1 MARPGRRTRW
11 ALFACSL
18 AVGTAL
24 SAVAQGSDPLRFNW
38 PVPCR
43 VGVSSMV
50 TRDSLSIVLH
60 YTIHVYPT
68 PHPDELKLQF
78 EDAQVLDV
86 TVGGRRIPGGNAAIA
101 QLMAITANRP
111 PITLSRGGNFV
122 RSSMGEDMVAA
133 IAEWLQRTSGKA
145 LDPANRSAMERLF
158 RSPEMKAQVEA
169 DDRGT
174 WDSWVG
180 SWVGLHLQPGEF
192 GETTALLPVIDG
204 PLFEGPVRIENLGP
218 AAENPRLTILHLT
231 STTEGDAFREA
242 VERNLRAIA
251 RLAGAGEPPPGRLLA
266 LARRTY
272 DVAAILDPTTLR
284 PNFVASGMQLELG
297 LPNGQGS
304 EQFAYEECRF
314 EWDTPL
320 AGDGKVEPVP
330 KEALDLFN
338 KGDVE
343 GAYTG
348 FKRATARGARNPDTF
363 AYLAESARRLDG
375 PGEAV
380 LAARRALALSPRHAF
395 AHCVLS
401 DAYDFKAGGWPGA
414 NEDSSWVHML
424 LAVECDSSDGNAWM
438 GVVLEAKRRNRLD
451 LEQRSLTRLS
461 QSGFITPSVLAYA
474 RWIVRDLPDSAVLL
488 TNGDMDTY
496 PIWVN
501 QAIDRLRPDI
511 AVVNYSLLNLPWYA
525 RHVRD
530 RLRVPITHSDAALDA
545 LLTEWRAS
553 EGQAA
558 TPAKEIVKGWLDL
571 QRSGSFGRPLA
582 FAVTVPV
589 ESLPAESASRLM
601 LVGPAWICTADTVR
615 SDVNVDVLAKS
626 LASIRAADFQ
636 GPFFSERDR
645 SPVRRGAAALS
656 TNIVAA
662 WIRYA
667 QVQFEAGNKRAALK
681 SLDGAEE
688 FARKTGSAEA
698 YQSSIEELR
707 RLAGGK

>member
-1 MARPGRRTRW
+1 MTLP
-11 ALFACSL
+11 
-18 AVGTAL
+18 
-24 SAVAQGSDPLRFNW
+24 AVAPGAEPLRFNW

-50 TRDSLSIVLH
+50 TRDSLRLVLH
-60 YTIHVYPT
+60 YVVHVYPT

-86 TVGGRRIPGGNAAIA
+86 TVGGHRIPGGDAAIA
-101 QLMAITANRP
+101 QLMAVIANRP
-111 PITLSRGGNFV
+111 PITLSRGGSFV

-133 IAEWLQRTSGKA
+133 IAEWLQRTSGKEP
-145 LDPANRSAMERLF
+145 DPASRSAMERLF
-158 RSPEMKAQVEA
+158 RSPEMKAQVAA

-180 SWVGLHLQPGEF
+180 LWTGLRLQPGQF
-192 GETTALLPVIDG
+192 GETTTLLPVIDG

-218 AAENPRLTILHLT
+218 PAENSRLTVLHLT
-231 STTEGDAFREA
+231 STTEGDAFRDA
-242 VERNLRAIA
+242 VEQNIRAIA

-266 LARRTY
+266 LSRRSY
-272 DVAAILDPTTLR
+272 DVAAILDPTTLQ
-284 PNFVASGMQLELG
+284 PNFAASSNHLELG
-297 LPNGQGS
+297 LANNQGN
-304 EQFAYEECRF
+304 EQFSFEECRF
-314 EWDTPL
+314 EWDPPL
-320 AGDGKVEPVP
+320 PGEGKVEPVP

-343 GAYTG
+343 GAYTE
-348 FKRATARGARNPDTF
+348 FKRATVRGARNPDTF

-380 LAARRALALSPRHAF
+380 LVARRALALSPRHAF

-401 DAYDFKAGGWPGA
+401 DAYDSKAGDWPGA
-414 NEDSSWVHML
+414 NEDSSWAHAL
-424 LAVECDSSDGNAWM
+424 QAVECDSSDGNAWM
-438 GVVLEAKRRNRLD
+438 GIVLEAKRRDRRD
-451 LEQRSLTRLS
+451 MEQRSLTRLS
-461 QSGFITPSVLAYA
+461 QSGFFTPAVLAYA
-474 RWIVRDLPDSAVLL
+474 RWIVRDLPDSVVLL

-501 QAIDRLRPDI
+501 QTIDRLRPDV
-511 AVVNYSLLNLPWYA
+511 AVVNYSLLNLHWYA

-530 RLRVPITHSDAALDA
+530 RLRVPVTQSDAALDA

-553 EGQAA
+553 DWQG
-558 TPAKEIVKGWLDL
+558 TSPAKEIVKGWLDA
-571 QRSGSFGRPLA
+571 QRSGSLRRPLA

-589 ESLPAESASRLM
+589 ESLPAESASRLT

-615 SDVNVDVLAKS
+615 SDVNVESVAKS
-626 LASIRAADFQ
+626 LARIRAADFQ

-645 SPVRRGAAALS
+645 SPVRRGAVPLS
-656 TNIVAA
+656 TNVVAA

-667 QVQFEAGNKRAALK
+667 QGQFEAGNKRAALK

-688 FARKTGSAEA
+688 FARKTGCGEI
-698 YQSSIEELR
+698 YQSNIEELR
-707 RLAGGK
+707 RFIGGK